1 MYSPKT
7 LFTGVLVAVTLLGNS
22 CLPSAP
28 NTPQVPSAPVSHPSL
43 RNLNVSTN
51 QELTLPFVLTGEARG
66 TWYFEASFPVRLE
79 DMNGNLLQQTY
90 AMAQGEWM
98 TEDFVPFQ
106 SQALHPENLSVTQG
120 ILVIEKDNPS
130 GLPEF
135 ADEVRVPVR
144 FAL

>member
-1 MYSPKT
+1 MKYT
-7 LFTGVLVAVTLLGNS
+7 LVCSLCALSFLGAS
-22 CLPSAP
+22 CIASAP
-28 NTPQVPSAPVSHPSL
+28 ITPQVPVIPISHPSL
-43 RNLNVSTN
+43 RNVNVAAN
-51 QELTLPFVLTGEARG
+51 QTISFPFTLTGEARG

-106 SQALHPENLSVTQG
+106 SQVLNPEHLTATQG
-120 ILVIEKDNPS
+120 VLVIEKDNPS
-130 GLPEF
+130 GLLEF
-135 ADEVRVPVR
+135 ADEVRVPLK

>member
-1 MYSPKT
+1 MKHYIARILVLPMT
-7 LFTGVLVAVTLLGNS
+7 LGFLGAS
-22 CLPSAP
+22 CVPSAP
-28 NTPQVPSAPVSHPSL
+28 TTPQVPPVPITHPSL
-43 RNLNVSTN
+43 RNLNVTTN

-79 DMNGNLLQQTY
+79 DLNGNLLQQTY

-106 SQALHPENLSVTQG
+106 SQVLNPENLSVKQG
-120 ILVIEKDNPS
+120 VLVIEKDNPS
-130 GLPEF
+130 GLPQY